1 MKTTLDI
8 RDDLISKAKA
18 LAARERTSL
27 TRIIEEALALRLR
40 RARTPVV
47 ALTDLPVSRIAAV
60 FARGSTPQAIARCSK
75 LLASDS

>member
-47 ALTDLPVSRIAAV
+47 ALTDLPVSRHSGGVREGIDPASNRSLLEAA
-60 FARGSTPQAIARCSK
+60 GE
-75 LLASDS
+75 